1 HSFRLPRSDR
11 PLGCGRG
18 NDEIP
23 HRRLRRAS
31 REPRPR
37 RRRGG
42 AGGVRGTRDAPQGRA
57 RAGGVALRH
66 HPDRLSALAVP
77 AHAERL
83 LRGPWG
89 DHPDAV
95 RVLRARGPVRP
106 RQYDQARLHELQH
119 QPAGDRPAPGDV
131 RSAHHARP
139 AGLGAARAALRREG
153 VPHRDSPQRPAR
165 RSPEPWQARCRVRP
179 RIARRQGLHGLRG
192 RTHRTHR
199 YALHEMTKPKP
210 KAKGLGRG
218 LDALLGNAEP
228 DAPVLGASETTPQH
242 LPLGRLQAGRYQ
254 PRTRMDEGSIQELA
268 ASIRQ
273 HGLMQPI
280 VVRALPVEPG
290 DGRPQRYEIIAGE
303 RRFRAAKL
311 AELDEVPV
319 VVREADDES
328 ALSLALIENIQRE
341 DLNPLEEA
349 QGIRRLIDEFG
360 YSHERA
366 AEAIGRSRSATS
378 NLLRLLNLAEPVQAM
393 LMSGDLDMG
402 HARALLAVDRA
413 KQIMLAQE

>member
-1 HSFRLPRSDR
+1 
-11 PLGCGRG
+11 
-18 NDEIP
+18 
-23 HRRLRRAS
+23 
-31 REPRPR
+31 
-37 RRRGG
+37 
-42 AGGVRGTRDAPQGRA
+42 
-57 RAGGVALRH
+57 
-66 HPDRLSALAVP
+66 
-77 AHAERL
+77 
-83 LRGPWG
+83 
-89 DHPDAV
+89 
-95 RVLRARGPVRP
+95 
-106 RQYDQARLHELQH
+106 
-119 QPAGDRPAPGDV
+119 
-131 RSAHHARP
+131 
-139 AGLGAARAALRREG
+139 
-153 VPHRDSPQRPAR
+153 
-165 RSPEPWQARCRVRP
+165 
-179 RIARRQGLHGLRG
+179 
-192 RTHRTHR
+192 
-199 YALHEMTKPKP
+199 MTKPKP

-413 KQIMLAQE
+413 KQIMLAQEIVERGLSVRETEKRVAQETGSATRRSGSRRRDATRDRDLERLETRIADRLGTRVALSANPRGAGRLTISFSSMEQFEGLAEALNLADVLREE